1 MTDDRYS
8 TRQTLIIRA
17 RNRDDADAW
26 DEFVSTYRLF
36 ICHVLNRMN
45 VGENDF
51 EDLLQEVMLRLW
63 EKLGSYD
70 PDKGKFRSWLSYVV
84 RNIVLNFVQKNK
96 TRIHKLEQF
105 SLEVKD
111 GSAFHSGVDRMI
123 EREWKLH
130 ISGMAMDSIRSL
142 FSETAIAVFELSLE
156 GLDRMQISKRLQI
169 TPDSVKV
176 LKSRVKSRYLME
188 VKRLI
193 NELETC

>member
-1 MTDDRYS
+1 M
-8 TRQTLIIRA
+8 IIRA

-70 PDKGKFRSWLSYVV
+70 PAKGKFRSWLSYVV

-105 SLEVKD
+105 SQEVK
-111 GSAFHSGVDRMI
+111 GHAAFHSEVDRMI

-130 ISGMAMDSIRSL
+130 ISGMAMESIRSL

-156 GLDRMQISKRLQI
+156 GLDRMQVSKRLQI

-176 LKSRVKSRYLME
+176 LKCRVKSRYLME

-193 NELETC
+193 TELETC